1 MNEEIGIAYIKNANQ
16 VKVTVNEFRGN
27 MYVHL
32 REYSMDGDTGVSYP
46 TKSGYAILG
55 NELDS
60 VIKVLQ
66 EASEKIAVYYR
77 QNDTQLSF
85 NFEEIANEYE
95 SLV

>member
-1 MNEEIGIAYIKNANQ
+1 
-16 VKVTVNEFRGN
+16 
-27 MYVHL
+27 
-32 REYSMDGDTGVSYP
+32 MDGDTGVWYP

-55 NELDS
+55 DELDS